1 MGPIKVGNPTEQTGT
16 KKPCFYTAFYSLG
29 VNNLILLNMYDVELK
44 YIRDLHNADSNVIS
58 QSPQISKDTRRYL
71 GIVIMLNG
79 QKYCIPF
86 SSGQKDKYQSKKS
99 NIDLIKIPDVEKK
112 NNNGAYVTMAVLNL
126 NNMIPVDESL
136 ITKVDLRMLKTD
148 DYAQQRRK
156 RLLQKE
162 LAWCRENAELIV
174 RRAQKVYNIVT
185 ETPEKS
191 HMLIKRCCNFK
202 KLEDAMRRYL
212 TKHK

>member
-1 MGPIKVGNPTEQTGT
+1 M
-16 KKPCFYTAFYSLG
+16 
-29 VNNLILLNMYDVELK
+29 ILLNMYDVELK

-174 RRAQKVYNIVT
+174 RRAQKVYNMVN

-191 HMLIKRCCNFK
+191 HMLTKRCCNFK
-202 KLEDAMRRYL
+202 KLEDVMQRYL